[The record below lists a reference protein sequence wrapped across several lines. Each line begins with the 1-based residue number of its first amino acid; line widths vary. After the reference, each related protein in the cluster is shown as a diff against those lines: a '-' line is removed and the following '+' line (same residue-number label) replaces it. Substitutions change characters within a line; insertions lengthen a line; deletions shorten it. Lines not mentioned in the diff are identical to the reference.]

1 MAFTGFPEV
10 ALDFYGRLKV
20 DNTKPFWDANKHTYQ
35 ESVREPMQ
43 ELTEALA
50 EEFGQPR
57 LFRPHRDTRF
67 SKDKTP
73 YKDHQAA
80 LVSVGEGMGFFVG
93 ISADGLRTGGGSMHL
108 APDQLARF
116 REAVDAP
123 AGADLDK
130 AVASLRRKGFGIGG
144 NVMKSRPR
152 GVARD
157 HPRVELLR
165 HRSLIAWHEHGAP
178 AWLATGAAVRHV
190 RDDWRLVRPMVAW
203 LDEHVGPT
211 QEPPRRRR

>member
-1 MAFTGFPEV
+1 MAFYDEL
-10 ALDFYGRLKV
+10 AAADFARE
-20 DNTKPFWDANKHTYQ
+20 WWAANKGRYDA
-35 ESVREPMQ
+35 SVREPME
-43 ELTEALA
+43 ELTEALVV
-50 EEFGQPR
+50 EFGEPK

-80 LVSVGEGMGFFVG
+80 LVSVREGLGFFVG
-93 ISADGLRTGGGSMHL
+93 ISANGLRTGGGIMHL
-108 APDQLARF
+108 ASDQLARF

-130 AVASLRRKGFGIGG
+130 AVESLRRKGFGIGG
-144 NVMKSRPR
+144 DVMKTRPR
-152 GVARD
+152 GVAED

-203 LDEHVGPT
+203 LDEHVGPS
-211 QEPPRRRR
+211 QGPQQRRRH